1 MFDHSDNAA
10 YIEVKGRQKSCA
22 SRRPLLW
29 AFDIAG
35 NKGVRVA

>member
-1 MFDHSDNAA
+1 MFDHSNNAA
-10 YIEVKGRQKSCA
+10 YIEVNWPPKKA
-22 SRRPLLW
+22 RRPLLW